1 MKIIHKSVLLLKSE
15 NNEDK
20 YDAALTDNGFL
31 VKHIRTLEFRYI
43 NLEQLHSKIRSPDDY
58 DGIIF
63 TTPRS
68 VKALKEALANDILD
82 PKWSGKCNYVVGEA
96 TYDILL
102 KGLNL
107 ECRDKKKIKKP
118 LLFPCGNLKT
128 DILIELLRNENI
140 KVDEVTV
147 YETVASTSLE
157 DDFISVT
164 SCYEEVPEFF
174 AYFSP
179 SGVNFTYS
187 FLMKLQPILSKIKF
201 IAIGP
206 TTETALKEKCLTV
219 TEVAKKPTPR
229 DLLAAI
235 LNCK

>member
-82 PKWSGKCNYVVGEA
+82 PKWSG
-96 TYDILL
+96 
-102 KGLNL
+102 LNL
-107 ECRDKKKIKKP
+107 ECRGKES
-118 LLFPCGNLKT
+118 GNAKNL
-128 DILIELLRNENI
+128 
-140 KVDEVTV
+140 
-147 YETVASTSLE
+147 S
-157 DDFISVT
+157 SV
-164 SCYEEVPEFF
+164 
-174 AYFSP
+174 
-179 SGVNFTYS
+179 
-187 FLMKLQPILSKIKF
+187 
-201 IAIGP
+201 
-206 TTETALKEKCLTV
+206 
-219 TEVAKKPTPR
+219 
-229 DLLAAI
+229 I
-235 LNCK
+235 LNGDKNKLLVQKYIKYF